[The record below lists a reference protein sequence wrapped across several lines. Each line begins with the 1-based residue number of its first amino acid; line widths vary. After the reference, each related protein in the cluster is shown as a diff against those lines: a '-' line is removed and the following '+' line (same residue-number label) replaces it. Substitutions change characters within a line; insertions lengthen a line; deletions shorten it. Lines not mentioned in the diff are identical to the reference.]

1 MAQAFL
7 LKKIPRCLNWWKT
20 DLEKPNILYL
30 FKNFKKYRDVSS
42 TKALSLSKTAQA
54 TLLYFNY
61 LSIHINY
68 GIISWGN
75 ASMSNLKKIQVK
87 QNHIVRLIFHATLCG
102 KHTESALP
110 FLNPL
115 D

>member
-1 MAQAFL
+1 MFL
-7 LKKIPRCLNWWKT
+7 QLRH
-20 DLEKPNILYL
+20 Y
-30 FKNFKKYRDVSS
+30 
-42 TKALSLSKTAQA
+42 LSLKQLKQLYC
-54 TLLYFNY
+54 TLIICPY
-61 LSIHINY
+61 INY
-68 GIISWGN
+68 GISSWGN

-87 QNHIVRLIFHATLCG
+87 QNHIVHLIFHATLCG